1 MWTPPPNKGPA
12 PLTKIGVP
20 VIIPNGTHPDAFLGQ
35 PAPPEN
41 LKPVVEVP
49 PVDEAPTEEPAND

>member
-41 LKPVVEVP
+41 LKPV
-49 PVDEAPTEEPAND
+49 PTEETPPTPTDETSE